1 MFTRA
6 GSCGLVALILRPPG
20 FRVRRHELDLG
31 ATEEPPHGPC
41 RSGRHVQKELRLKPA
56 RRTIAHIELEAR
68 DQSGASL
75 RRRIEGE
82 QVDGLNA
89 AVRTYRRSKQ
99 APAEVRGALLPVSG
113 ELAAQIE
120 TWLGREAEA
129 RRDVYIRAHL
139 AGGKAEWTFTPWRC
153 VRGRWRKGRPWK
165 VEVEDERDQAAA
177 LLCHPYPVAVSAE
190 VLVSQLTLF
199 LAEVDVTE
207 PQRPP
212 EGAALVH
219 E

>member
-1 MFTRA
+1 MFSRA
-6 GSCGLVALILRPPG
+6 GSCGLVAWILRPSS
-20 FRVRRHELDLG
+20 FRARRLELELR
-31 ATEEPPHGPC
+31 ATEEPPQGAC
-41 RSGRHVQKELRLKPA
+41 GSGRHVQKELRLKPA
-56 RRTIAHIELEAR
+56 RRTIAHLELEAR
-68 DQSGASL
+68 DQSGGSL

-89 AVRTYRRSKQ
+89 AVQTHRRNRQ
-99 APAEVRGALLPVSG
+99 ASAELRVALLPVSRD
-113 ELAAQIE
+113 LAAQIE
-120 TWLGREAEA
+120 SWLTREAEA

-165 VEVEDERDQAAA
+165 VEVEDERDLPAAV
-177 LLCHPYPVAVSAE
+177 LTHPYPVAVSAE

-207 PQRPP
+207 RQPP
-212 EGAALVH
+212 HSAPLFH